1 MNVIAHAVR
10 VTRGCVAPRP
20 RLGKAQWRL
29 ALAASVL
36 DGASG
41 AGIAIAA
48 RGGAGFETPRTSPH
62 PSQGDDHD
70 PADGFR
76 ARPRA

>member
-20 RLGKAQWRL
+20 RLDKAQCRL

-36 DGASG
+36 VWRLRCGHRD
-41 AGIAIAA
+41 
-48 RGGAGFETPRTSPH
+48 R
-62 PSQGDDHD
+62 
-70 PADGFR
+70 R
-76 ARPRA
+76 ARRRGIRNPAHLAAPIARRRP